1 MSTESTIG
9 THWLEPLM
17 PVFPSEILQLAEQ
30 VPFQAGKLSAMVAPP
45 MLQRVGGLLRV
56 TSSFYSN
63 LIEGQFTEPV
73 TLAPTAP
80 KRHRKELTELA
91 MTHIVTQQAFERM
104 LAVYKD
110 LTWETMFSPAFVAR
124 LHRRLFHCASDE
136 QLGLSDGTRLVPGQ
150 LRDIASREVLV
161 GNHAAPPSQ
170 SVGPMLTRMQ
180 QVYGRLPDAR
190 SRLLSVMAYHHRL
203 AWVHPF
209 VDGNG
214 RTVRL
219 LTHLQLQKLGLVS
232 PLWSLSRG
240 LAREQETY
248 YARLANADKPRR
260 GDLDGRG
267 QLTQAGL
274 FEFVGFMLETC
285 LDQMK
290 YTERAL
296 NISNMRERLHT
307 IFVWEERIKK
317 AGVKP
322 EVARALHVLLTQGT
336 LSRADFKIFTG
347 LSDRV
352 ATDQLKS
359 LVQLGL
365 VESATPKA
373 RDLYPGL
380 PIWFAQRLFPDLHQ
394 RMTAAV

>member
-1 MSTESTIG
+1 MSAESVLG
-9 THWLEPLM
+9 NHWLEPLM

-30 VPFQAGKLSAMVAPP
+30 VPFQAGKLSAMVSPP

-91 MTHIVTQQAFERM
+91 MTHIGTQQAFERALTM
-104 LAVYKD
+104 HKD
-110 LTWETMFSPAFVAR
+110 LSWETLFSPSFVTR
-124 LHRRLFHCASDE
+124 LHKRLFLGACDE
-136 QLGLSDGTRLVPGQ
+136 QLSLSDGSQLVPGQ
-150 LRDIASREVLV
+150 LRDVASQEVLV
-161 GNHAAPPSQ
+161 GNHAAPSCQ
-170 SVGPMLTRMQ
+170 SVSPMLNRMQ

-190 SRLLSVMAYHHRL
+190 SRLLAVMAYHHRL

-219 LTHLQLQKLGLVS
+219 VTHLQLQKLGLVS

-240 LAREQETY
+240 LARQQASY

-285 LDQMK
+285 LDQMR
-290 YTERAL
+290 YTEQAL

-307 IFVWEERIKK
+307 IFAWDERIKREGIK
-317 AGVKP
+317 L
-322 EVARALHVLLTQGT
+322 ETARALHVLLTQGT

-352 ATDQLKS
+352 ATDQLRS

-365 VESATPKA
+365 VQSATPKA

-380 PIWFAQRLFPDLHQ
+380 PIWFAQLLFPDLHQ
-394 RMTAAV
+394 RMNAAV